1 VSDNCNPPDAGSLER
16 PFRIFADNRY
26 VGTIDAFSSDDAKER
41 WRTTKIPN
49 AVRRLI
55 IALRAVEVNDAS

>member
-1 VSDNCNPPDAGSLER
+1 MSDPPDVGSLER

-41 WRTTKIPN
+41 WRITSRGWTPRIGT
-49 AVRRLI
+49 
-55 IALRAVEVNDAS
+55 DAEAPT

>member
-1 VSDNCNPPDAGSLER
+1 MSDNRDPRDVGPLER

-26 VGTIDAFSSDDAKER
+26 VGTIDAFSSEDAKER

-55 IALRAVEVNDAS
+55 IALRAVEGDDAS